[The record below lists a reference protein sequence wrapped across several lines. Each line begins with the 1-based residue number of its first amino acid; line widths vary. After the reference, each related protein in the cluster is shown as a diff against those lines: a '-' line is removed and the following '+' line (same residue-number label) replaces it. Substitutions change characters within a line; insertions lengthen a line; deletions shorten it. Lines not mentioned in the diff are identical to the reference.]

1 MLKASAVPLITG
13 LVKGTEGQLPQGE
26 LKLSVLYGEPD
37 GGIRRELY
45 TVPFSDVIACEPGE
59 DPYADASLTS
69 LTVTV
74 EEEGTATVDAALS
87 IGIYG
92 SKSETEKVLTDA
104 YDADGSFSCEAQTA
118 EALRYEGARFETVQ
132 MNETIPVPGH
142 MKDAYLPL
150 YAAMRTA
157 VTNVSI
163 RDGRGRIEG
172 VLAVTV
178 VYRDDDGVKQSFTHE
193 LPLSFDTEARGTLLL
208 PRIRAYDAVLSG
220 SGRTVSAN
228 VTLTV
233 EAEWYRTV
241 VFSHVP
247 ELSAGTPCETNCGM
261 LVWFADANET
271 LFSIGKRFRVPTA
284 RVRASNPTLCEP
296 IAEGTPVLL
305 IRAT

>member
-1 MLKASAVPLITG
+1 MPSQGAKLDDLKSGILRTGPLAVAFSGGVDSAFLLAVARETL
-13 LVKGTEGQLPQGE
+13 
-26 LKLSVLYGEPD
+26 
-37 GGIRRELY
+37 GG
-45 TVPFSDVIACEPGE
+45 G
-59 DPYADASLTS
+59 
-69 LTVTV
+69 
-74 EEEGTATVDAALS
+74 
-87 IGIYG
+87 
-92 SKSETEKVLTDA
+92 
-104 YDADGSFSCEAQTA
+104 
-118 EALRYEGARFETVQ
+118 
-132 MNETIPVPGH
+132 
-142 MKDAYLPL
+142 
-150 YAAMRTA
+150 
-157 VTNVSI
+157 
-163 RDGRGRIEG
+163 G